1 MYKLLFVVL
10 LFVLLMPACFTLVS
24 GMMRRA
30 DRMMASDRE
39 TAEQVAARVRAKKA
53 EIERDREEIEALKA
67 DNRRQNDILR
77 KLNR

>member
-30 DRMMASDRE
+30 DRMMASGRE

>member
-1 MYKLLFVVL
+1 MYKLLFVAL
-10 LFVLLMPACFTLVS
+10 LFVLLTPACFALVS
-24 GMMRRA
+24 DMMRKA
-30 DRMMASDRE
+30 DRMLSGDRE

-53 EIERDREEIEALKA
+53 EIERDREEIEAMKA